1 MTNAPAKPFF
11 LLGLLILSASMA
23 LGQESK
29 LEPGQTPRPKSE
41 TPVLPSE
48 EESVRLDK
56 NLRQFY
62 AVRDDAPFRYRGKE
76 MGGVPE
82 INAANDELE
91 AYNYTIEF
99 AARKD
104 PALLKKYSDKKVP
117 WGNLYGDIRHDY
129 LRELLHFEGKM
140 VFLAP
145 FKPTDNLVAA
155 GISTLYEAWL
165 YPKGSPELICLV
177 VTEVPKGIEPG
188 ENLNVWV
195 SFDAYYFKY
204 MQYQSRQEKPKEKQT
219 GGADKQ
225 QWRRAPLFIGR
236 TFEKIDVVEA
246 EVSFFSGGM
255 FYGVVGALLVL
266 ITVGAALSYWFRR
279 GDRAI
284 KEASHRR
291 IQDGVQFENLTEQS
305 TPPQAGHEQ

>member
-1 MTNAPAKPFF
+1 M
-11 LLGLLILSASMA
+11 GLLILIASMA
-23 LGQESK
+23 LGQSSGP
-29 LEPGQTPRPKSE
+29 EPGQTPRPKSE
-41 TPVLPSE
+41 PPVLPSE

-56 NLRQFY
+56 KMRQFY

-82 INAANDELE
+82 VNAANDELE

-99 AARKD
+99 ASRKD
-104 PALLKKYSDKKVP
+104 PALLRKYSDKKVP
-117 WGNLYGDIRHDY
+117 WGNLYGEIRHDY

-145 FKPTDNLVAA
+145 FKPTDSLVAA
-155 GISTLYEAWL
+155 GITTLYEAWL
-165 YPKGSPELICLV
+165 YPTGSPELICLV
-177 VTEVPKGIEPG
+177 VTELPKGVEPG

-204 MQYQSRQEKPKEKQT
+204 MQYQSRQEKPKEKQAA
-219 GGADKQ
+219 GADKQ

-236 TFEKIDVVEA
+236 TFEKLDYTEP
-246 EVSFFSGGM
+246 EVAFFSGGM
-255 FYGVVGALLVL
+255 FYGVLGALLVL
-266 ITVGAALSYWFRR
+266 IAVGAALSFWFRR

-284 KEASHRR
+284 KAASQRR
-291 IQDGVQFENLTEQS
+291 IQDSIQFENVSEQPLTPEQ
-305 TPPQAGHEQ
+305 TGNEQ